1 MSPLHARY
9 HALMREL
16 GSTLL
21 LAERHYKPSGL
32 TEEDKEKER
41 VAAER
46 GLRQAAP
53 PVGNE
58 EPCDIIGPIESKVR
72 GVWRWDG
79 AMLLCVPCQTAA
91 LFARCQAWQS
101 RKSRCYGHVTVYL
114 PCVPVVCVHL
124 CVHVCVARAP
134 VARTV
139 VCTS

>member
-1 MSPLHARY
+1 
-9 HALMREL
+9 MREL

-72 GVWRWDG
+72 GVWRWSR
-79 AMLLCVPCQTAA
+79 AVLLCVSLAPDCCAFFPTPSLA
-91 LFARCQAWQS
+91 
-101 RKSRCYGHVTVYL
+101 KSEEQVLWPRGC
-114 PCVPVVCVHL
+114 
-124 CVHVCVARAP
+124 
-134 VARTV
+134 
-139 VCTS
+139 